1 MIEEGAATN
10 PRVND
15 MQYND
20 YITSNSQKSLPKVL
34 KNYIQP
40 CSSLSHLFH
49 SIKSFFPIISWIQEY
64 PSKYLIHD
72 IISGIVIAILHI
84 PQGISYAFLSKVNP
98 VNGLYASFFAPL
110 IYLFFATSKHMSVG
124 SFAVIAL
131 MTGAASDVI
140 MREYYGEDYNNPEY
154 INGGI
159 DGVNRVTIAAT
170 LTFTIGIFQLLIGAL
185 RLNFLFAYFSDPL
198 VGGFSTGASVHVLVS
213 QFSNVLNVQI
223 QSSNGVGFIFDMLAK
238 LCASLPNCDFRTV
251 TLSIISIASLL
262 ISITIAIV
270 TLTLHISITKMFAK
284 QLGYKIDPGQEMYA
298 LGFTSIISG
307 FFPTY
312 PTSPGLSRTLV
323 GIENGAKTQLA
334 AVSTCA
340 LLLAVILY
348 IGPFFKHLPICV
360 LSSIIIVAL
369 RPMVMK
375 FKDIPKLWN
384 LSKYDCLTWIVSFTT
399 TVAIDVTFGLILSF
413 CFALFSVIL
422 RTQWPSWSA
431 RFSRPQFSFDPTTT
445 TAFPRYC
452 IFKFDGILIFTN
464 FEEFKNGVHQ
474 TLDEFCNRPTLS
486 PTKDKNLKAQFVFD
500 CSAMSEIDS
509 VGLQA
514 FQEVVQ
520 EISQRTNASLAFA
533 NVNYITSI
541 KLLQNNIATR
551 NNLYSTVEEAVNS
564 SENINPPKL

>member
-1 MIEEGAATN
+1 MA
-10 PRVND
+10 D
-15 MQYND
+15 MM
-20 YITSNSQKSLPKVL
+20 
-34 KNYIQP
+34 
-40 CSSLSHLFH
+40 
-49 SIKSFFPIISWIQEY
+49 
-64 PSKYLIHD
+64 LI
-72 IISGIVIAILHI
+72 
-84 PQGISYAFLSKVNP
+84 
-98 VNGLYASFFAPL
+98 
-110 IYLFFATSKHMSVG
+110 
-124 SFAVIAL
+124 
-131 MTGAASDVI
+131 
-140 MREYYGEDYNNPEY
+140 
-154 INGGI
+154 
-159 DGVNRVTIAAT
+159 
-170 LTFTIGIFQLLIGAL
+170 IGAL

-213 QFSNVLNVQI
+213 QISNVLNVEVRAV
-223 QSSNGVGFIFDMLAK
+223 NGPGFIFDLFVK
-238 LCASLPNCDFRTV
+238 LGASLPLCDFHTL
-251 TLSIISIASLL
+251 TLSIISIVSLL
-262 ISITIAIV
+262 ICKEMINPAIRSKTGRKIPIPYDLLLIFVTTVLSYTFAWEMPIVGDVPKGFPHPLLPVPKLILNSISPAITISIA

-284 QLGYKIDPGQEMYA
+284 QLGYKIDPGQEIYA
-298 LGFTSIISG
+298 LGFTSLISG

-323 GIENGAKTQLA
+323 GIENGSKTQLT

-369 RPMVMK
+369 RPMIMK

-431 RFSRPQFSFDPTTT
+431 QFSRPQYPSDPTTIS
-445 TAFPRYC
+445 PSYC

-464 FEEFKNGVHQ
+464 FEEFKNGIHQ
-474 TLDEFCNRPTLS
+474 TLDEFLNRPTLTS
-486 PTKDKNLKAQFVFD
+486 SEDNIVHSKSKFIFD

-520 EISQRTNASLAFA
+520 EISQRINATIAFA
-533 NVNYITSI
+533 SINYITSM
-541 KLLQNNIATR
+541 KLMQNNIATR
-551 NNLYSTVEEAVNS
+551 NNIYSTVEEAINS
-564 SENINPPKL
+564 ISTPNSPLSIT

>member
-1 MIEEGAATN
+1 MIN
-10 PRVND
+10 PAIRNKTGRKIPIPYD
-15 MQYND
+15 LILIF
-20 YITSNSQKSLPKVL
+20 ITTVLSYVFSWQMPIVGDVPKGFPQPLLPIPKL
-34 KNYIQP
+34 IL
-40 CSSLSHLFH
+40 SS
-49 SIKSFFPIISWIQEY
+49 IS
-64 PSKYLIHD
+64 P
-72 IISGIVIAILHI
+72 A
-84 PQGISYAFLSKVNP
+84 
-98 VNGLYASFFAPL
+98 
-110 IYLFFATSKHMSVG
+110 
-124 SFAVIAL
+124 
-131 MTGAASDVI
+131 
-140 MREYYGEDYNNPEY
+140 
-154 INGGI
+154 
-159 DGVNRVTIAAT
+159 
-170 LTFTIGIFQLLIGAL
+170 
-185 RLNFLFAYFSDPL
+185 
-198 VGGFSTGASVHVLVS
+198 
-213 QFSNVLNVQI
+213 
-223 QSSNGVGFIFDMLAK
+223 
-238 LCASLPNCDFRTV
+238 
-251 TLSIISIASLL
+251 
-262 ISITIAIV
+262 ITIAIV

-284 QLGYKIDPGQEMYA
+284 QLGYKIDPGQEIYA

-445 TAFPRYC
+445 TASPRYC

-486 PTKDKNLKAQFVFD
+486 PTKDKNSKAKFVFD

-520 EISQRTNASLAFA
+520 EISQRVNASLAFA